1 MKSND
6 GDVYPSD
13 FDINFT
19 KTGMMYDSE
28 FGEIVD
34 AWLEEDSK
42 LRRKERRTNKK
53 IFNQL
58 KQNTILKVRI
68 EPYVNIQ
75 LRKPQNENRSPHDER
90 LERQQ
95 EKHK

>member
-1 MKSND
+1 MENSEKYAD

-34 AWLEEDSK
+34 LWLEEDSK

-58 KQNTILKVRI
+58 KTEYNLKVRI
-68 EPYVNIQ
+68 EPYVSTFSF
-75 LRKPQNENRSPHDER
+75 EN
-90 LERQQ
+90 
-95 EKHK
+95 HK